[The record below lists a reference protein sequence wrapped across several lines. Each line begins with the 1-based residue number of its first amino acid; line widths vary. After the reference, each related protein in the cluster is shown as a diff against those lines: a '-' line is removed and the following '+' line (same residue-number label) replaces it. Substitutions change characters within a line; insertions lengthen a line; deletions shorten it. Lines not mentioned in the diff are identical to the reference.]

1 MTTSKSIPQ
10 VLKFCLTSEQVR
22 AARMLL
28 RWEQKDLAEA
38 SGISL
43 PSIKRLETQP
53 GHLSA
58 QERTIE
64 AIGRALEKAGVEF
77 IAENGGGAGVRLAK
91 RAKKK

>member
-1 MTTSKSIPQ
+1 MSIPE
-10 VLKFCLTSEQVR
+10 VLKLTALTSEQVR

-28 RWEQKDLAEA
+28 RWEQRDLAEA

-53 GHLSA
+53 GPLSA
-58 QERTIE
+58 QERTLTEIR
-64 AIGRALEKAGVEF
+64 RALEKAGVEF

-91 RAKKK
+91 RERKKK